1 MMLAVEDFITHTLCS
16 HFYFLTFLFHLNQYY
31 KHDVVTMKFSKQRRS
46 CVACFAV
53 LEPFDPVFPSTGE
66 VQHHFIFTD
75 IITNI
80 LSLRYPPFSLRI
92 KDPPPRIFLDS
103 SKPNPRISHLSIK
116 LRCLLWPPSL
126 LLQLTTN
133 SSLFHFATQANV
145 RGIIWYNAK
154 GYSTV
159 KQNSKLH
166 CWGQTILQWGKF
178 QQSTMQCTA
187 SVPFSISA
195 QNTLGGEK
203 RSYSDWVLM
212 SVIVWVH
219 AAKSTMQLATA
230 VQ

>member
-1 MMLAVEDFITHTLCS
+1 
-16 HFYFLTFLFHLNQYY
+16 
-31 KHDVVTMKFSKQRRS
+31 MKFSKQRRS

-80 LSLRYPPFSLRI
+80 LSLRYPPFKNQRSSTSY
-92 KDPPPRIFLDS
+92 FLDS

-116 LRCLLWPPSL
+116 LRSLLWPPS

-154 GYSTV
+154 WYSTV
-159 KQNSKLH
+159 KQYSKLH
-166 CWGQTILQWGKF
+166 CWGQRILQWRKF

-187 SVPFSISA
+187 SIFHFGTKHTGGWKKKLQRLSA
-195 QNTLGGEK
+195 DECYRLSACSKKYN
-203 RSYSDWVLM
+203 
-212 SVIVWVH
+212 
-219 AAKSTMQLATA
+219 AAGHCSAIDRN
-230 VQ
+230 

>member
-1 MMLAVEDFITHTLCS
+1 
-16 HFYFLTFLFHLNQYY
+16 
-31 KHDVVTMKFSKQRRS
+31 MKFSKQRRS

-80 LSLRYPPFSLRI
+80 LSLRYPPFSLRT

-126 LLQLTTN
+126 LQLTTN

-154 GYSTV
+154 WYSDTV

-166 CWGQTILQWGKF
+166 CWGQRILQWREF

-187 SVPFSISA
+187 SIPFSISA
-195 QNTLGGEK
+195 
-203 RSYSDWVLM
+203 
-212 SVIVWVH
+212 
-219 AAKSTMQLATA
+219 
-230 VQ
+230 

>member
-1 MMLAVEDFITHTLCS
+1 
-16 HFYFLTFLFHLNQYY
+16 
-31 KHDVVTMKFSKQRRS
+31 MKFN
-46 CVACFAV
+46 
-53 LEPFDPVFPSTGE
+53 
-66 VQHHFIFTD
+66 I
-75 IITNI
+75 I
-80 LSLRYPPFSLRI
+80 LSSPTSSPISCRCDTLPLRT

-126 LLQLTTN
+126 LQLTTN

-154 GYSTV
+154 WYSTV
-159 KQNSKLH
+159 KQSCKLH
-166 CWGQTILQWGKF
+166 CWGQRILQWRKF

-187 SVPFSISA
+187 SIPFSISA

-219 AAKSTMQLATA
+219 AAKSTMQLATV

>member
-1 MMLAVEDFITHTLCS
+1 MNFNI
-16 HFYFLTFLFHLNQYY
+16 
-31 KHDVVTMKFSKQRRS
+31 
-46 CVACFAV
+46 
-53 LEPFDPVFPSTGE
+53 
-66 VQHHFIFTD
+66 
-75 IITNI
+75 I
-80 LSLRYPPFSLRI
+80 LSSLTSSPISCRCDTLPLRT

-116 LRCLLWPPSL
+116 LRSLLWPPP

-154 GYSTV
+154 WYSTV

-187 SVPFSISA
+187 SIPFPFRHKTHWGWKKKLQRLSA
-195 QNTLGGEK
+195 DECYRLSACSKKYN
-203 RSYSDWVLM
+203 
-212 SVIVWVH
+212 
-219 AAKSTMQLATA
+219 AAGHCSAIDRN
-230 VQ
+230 